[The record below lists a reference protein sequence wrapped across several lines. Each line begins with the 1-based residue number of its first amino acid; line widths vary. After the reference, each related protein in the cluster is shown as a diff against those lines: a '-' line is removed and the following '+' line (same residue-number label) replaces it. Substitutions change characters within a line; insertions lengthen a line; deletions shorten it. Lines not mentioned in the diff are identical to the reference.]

1 MSQRKI
7 VTIMEMGLMC
17 SIFEW
22 EKKSKR
28 ARLNLTSIANNQKFW
43 SSPVTLFS
51 NRNNTIDKI
60 VLPKKDQILKLF
72 MGQGNILTHQAVIL
86 GIQRNSNKNK
96 KQSHETETKFLIK
109 VQWKYVQESKKEHF
123 VFKELKLS

>member
-28 ARLNLTSIANNQKFW
+28 ARLNLTSIANN
-43 SSPVTLFS
+43 
-51 NRNNTIDKI
+51 
-60 VLPKKDQILKLF
+60 
-72 MGQGNILTHQAVIL
+72 
-86 GIQRNSNKNK
+86 
-96 KQSHETETKFLIK
+96 
-109 VQWKYVQESKKEHF
+109 
-123 VFKELKLS
+123 